1 MPSIEIL
8 LAFTLTSI
16 LMSLSPGPSNLYVM
30 ARSIAQGVQGGLV
43 AAAGLGVGSL
53 IHVAAAVLGLS
64 VLFSHSPTL
73 YMIVKLSGALYL
85 IYLGVN
91 YWRAH
96 SCSSSGSEGKSD
108 EALPVKKTKSM
119 PLKKVFIQSI
129 IVEVTN
135 PKTALFFI
143 ALLPQFVVPESGP
156 IALQLFVL
164 GMIAALTALP
174 CDILV
179 AVSSSKVASWLLKHK
194 NAQVIQDKVSGSI
207 LFGMGSFIAVGE
219 VAGFED

>member
-1 MPSIEIL
+1 M
-8 LAFTLTSI
+8 
-16 LMSLSPGPSNLYVM
+16 
-30 ARSIAQGVQGGLV
+30 
-43 AAAGLGVGSL
+43 
-53 IHVAAAVLGLS
+53 
-64 VLFSHSPTL
+64 
-73 YMIVKLSGALYL
+73 
-85 IYLGVN
+85 
-91 YWRAH
+91 
-96 SCSSSGSEGKSD
+96 
-108 EALPVKKTKSM
+108 PVKKAKHIT
-119 PLKKVFIQSI
+119 LKKVFIQSI

-219 VAGFED
+219 VADIEDR

>member
-8 LAFTLTSI
+8 LAFTLTSL

-73 YMIVKLSGALYL
+73 YMMVKLIGALYL

-96 SCSSSGSEGKSD
+96 SGSDD
-108 EALPVKKTKSM
+108 EALPIKKTKSM

-207 LFGMGSFIAVGE
+207 LLGMGSFIAVGE
-219 VAGFED
+219 VTGIED

>member
-8 LAFTLTSI
+8 LAFTLTSL

-73 YMIVKLSGALYL
+73 YMMVKLIGALYL

-96 SCSSSGSEGKSD
+96 SGSSSENKSDD

-207 LFGMGSFIAVGE
+207 LLGMGSFIAVGE
-219 VAGFED
+219 VAGIED

>member
-1 MPSIEIL
+1 MPSTEIL

-53 IHVAAAVLGLS
+53 IHVTAAVLGLS
-64 VLFSHSPTL
+64 VLFSHSPML
-73 YMIVKLSGALYL
+73 YMIVKLVGALYL
-85 IYLGVN
+85 IYLGIS
-91 YWRAH
+91 YWR
-96 SCSSSGSEGKSD
+96 SQSEPDSED
-108 EALPVKKTKSM
+108 SAASVKKTKTM
-119 PLKKVFIQSI
+119 PLKRVFIQSI

-156 IALQLFVL
+156 VALQLFVL
-164 GMIAALTALP
+164 GMIATFTALP

-179 AVSSSKVASWLLKHK
+179 AVSSSKVSRWLLKHK
-194 NAQVIQDKVSGSI
+194 NAQGIQDKVSGSI

-219 VAGFED
+219 VAGIEK

>member
-1 MPSIEIL
+1 
-8 LAFTLTSI
+8 
-16 LMSLSPGPSNLYVM
+16 MSLSPGPSNLYVM

-73 YMIVKLSGALYL
+73 YMMVKLIGALYL

-96 SCSSSGSEGKSD
+96 SGSGSDD

-207 LFGMGSFIAVGE
+207 LLGMGSFIAVGE

>member
-8 LAFTLTSI
+8 LAFTLTSL

-30 ARSIAQGVQGGLV
+30 ARSIAQGAQGGLV
-43 AAAGLGVGSL
+43 AALGLGVGSL
-53 IHVAAAVLGLS
+53 IHVTAAVLGLS
-64 VLFSHSPTL
+64 VLFSHSPALYTL
-73 YMIVKLSGALYL
+73 VKLVGALYL

-91 YWRAH
+91 YWRTH
-96 SCSSSGSEGKSD
+96 SGDQTD
-108 EALPVKKTKSM
+108 EELVPVKKAKHM

-129 IVEVTN
+129 IVELTN

-156 IALQLFVL
+156 VALQLFIL
-164 GMIAALTALP
+164 GMIATFTALP

-207 LFGMGSFIAVGE
+207 LLGMGSFIAVGE
-219 VAGFED
+219 VAGIEDR

>member
-30 ARSIAQGVQGGLV
+30 ARSIAQGTRGGLV
-43 AAAGLGVGSL
+43 AASGLAVGSL
-53 IHVAAAVLGLS
+53 IHVTAAVLGLS
-64 VLFSHSPTL
+64 VLFSHSPMLYTL
-73 YMIVKLSGALYL
+73 VKLVGALYL
-85 IYLGVN
+85 IYLGVS
-91 YWRAH
+91 YWRAQ
-96 SCSSSGSEGKSD
+96 SDSGDSV
-108 EALPVKKTKSM
+108 AQVKKTKVM
-119 PLKKVFIQSI
+119 TLKKVFIQSI

-156 IALQLFVL
+156 VALQLFIL
-164 GMIAALTALP
+164 GMIATFTALP

-179 AVSSSKVASWLLKHK
+179 AVSSSKVAVWLLKHK
-194 NAQVIQDKVSGSI
+194 NAQRIQDKISASI
-207 LFGMGSFIAVGE
+207 LLGMGSFIAVGE
-219 VAGFED
+219 VTGIEK